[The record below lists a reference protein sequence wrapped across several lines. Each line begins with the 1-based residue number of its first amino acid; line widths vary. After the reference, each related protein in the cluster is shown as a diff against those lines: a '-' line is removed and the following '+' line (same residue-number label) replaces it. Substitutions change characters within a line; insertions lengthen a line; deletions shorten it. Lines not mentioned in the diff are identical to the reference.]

1 MSLFGALL
9 GDFEDDGYM
18 GNQINSMNMQMR
30 SMNRFMNNM
39 MMPDP
44 FNMLTPFDAHGGG
57 FNGNNSLMER
67 VPMLGGGLFG
77 FPGMPNM
84 NRLISTDIGNNGASF
99 CSSSVISMSSGPD
112 GRPQIYQATSSTK
125 TGPGGIR
132 ETRKIVQ
139 DSSSGVKKMA
149 IGHHIGERAHII
161 EKEQNIR
168 SGQHEERQEFIN
180 LDEEEAESFDR
191 EFTNKARMHTPA
203 IEMLPGSGHHSPH
216 HRQYQRALPALPAPP
231 SANPSS
237 TASLSSSS
245 SSKSSAK
252 KTTASSSAST
262 TKTTQN
268 VQSSPS
274 PVSSSVRRAALR
286 NASIATPRRPLRS
299 PSSSPLALTTSGHNS
314 TSTTTSVHPH
324 PYNNAA
330 ARRNFRSKHT
340 KHQQQHQEQQDEPTH
355 QQQQQ
360 QQQLEHNDQ
369 QESHDDDSN

>member
-231 SANPSS
+231 SANPS

>member
-30 SMNRFMNNM
+30 NMNRFMNNM

-44 FNMLTPFDAHGGG
+44 FNMLTPFDGG
-57 FNGNNSLMER
+57 FNGNNSMMER

-132 ETRKIVQ
+132 ETRKTVQ

-161 EKEQNIR
+161 EKEQNLR

-191 EFTNKARMHTPA
+191 EFTNKARMHTTPS
-203 IEMLPGSGHHSPH
+203 IMSGGGNHSPH

-231 SANPSS
+231 SANTRITSTSSS
-237 TASLSSSS
+237 TSSTQ
-245 SSKSSAK
+245 KA
-252 KTTASSSAST
+252 TEFSSASAAT
-262 TKTTQN
+262 TTQN
-268 VQSSPS
+268 TQSSKL
-274 PVSSSVRRAALR
+274 SSASVRRTALR
-286 NASIATPRRPLRS
+286 NASMATPRRPLRT
-299 PSSSPLALTTSGHNS
+299 PSSSPLALTTSGHSS
-314 TSTTTSVHPH
+314 TSATISVHPH

-340 KHQQQHQEQQDEPTH
+340 KHQQQHQEQLSDEQN

-360 QQQLEHNDQ
+360 HEQEHEHDQ
-369 QESHDDDSN
+369 HQELHNTESN